1 MVKIKFITYT
11 LLVFFILSLT
21 LSSVQAIKVALIVK
35 NSTSLSNQYEKKIN
49 NTLTTMGFDVTTID
63 KDSTVDYSQFDLI
76 VVAGRP
82 GNIYSYQHLDSFVAD
97 LPVNDIP
104 TVAIDSSYPDDWGWI
119 MPGTMSTL
127 SSTDIQKVKIVNDST
142 SITDGYNLD
151 QIIEVHIV
159 GGRSIIDITDG
170 KHKLTPIASIVSN
183 ENNAVIAVAESGT
196 ELYNNQTN
204 KCRIVFFGITNPIYW
219 SDDAISLFKN
229 SINWVLSDKDGD
241 GIIDCR
247 DNCPST
253 PNQDQKDTDGD
264 GIGDVCDNCPL
275 VYNPGQSDINL
286 NKIGDLCDPDID
298 GDGIAN
304 NIDNCPL
311 KFNPDQKD
319 RDHNGIG
326 DLCDVLPYQV
336 FLDVDNDTVNET
348 AINQNNITDDGF
360 EVYQD
365 PNYNTKAIPIDGDF
379 DGMTDWLIFLRPF
392 GTHYRYWNPDDGIL
406 TDVNRTGSDYYID
419 TNGDGKTDVIYN
431 SAKNA
436 FVARKDVDNDSK
448 LEEAF
453 DYNFDNSYDEYA
465 DSDKSSRLLQIV
477 DGDNDGKN
485 DFIIGI
491 DGKNITIPAKY
502 WDPDANI
509 LTDIVEKDLDG
520 DGKNE
525 YLIDVNGDGKF
536 DKILNRGEVHDP
548 PDLTV
553 DSLSISPTFPTE
565 DNNVEITAKIKNI
578 GGYEA
583 SFFTTELKIDGIIAE
598 TKTFSLPTSGSADL
612 EFTWSKVQ
620 KGSHTIEVIAD
631 STNAIT
637 ETNEENNQKSLSII
651 VSSSSS
657 YTSGSTGGT
666 VTILPGTANFTGFPD
681 KVEVNVG
688 DSITVSG
695 KFVNNLTYDLT
706 NVDFSLEATGFN
718 SSWYIIS
725 PANYSKISQNSSKDV
740 SIEFNI
746 PEDARI
752 YTYYVKIKALADSV
766 DGKKTFKN
774 TFALMLKER
783 IVVTIATT
791 VISTTSTTV
800 ETTTTIPEEKP
811 SPLTGF
817 YADIKA
823 YSIYIVIIIIIII
836 IIALL
841 KVFKVKF
848 EFVNNK
854 GQYTYGK
861 GWTASILKL
870 KFFSISS
877 LKGLF
882 TKW

>member
-1 MVKIKFITYT
+1 M
-11 LLVFFILSLT
+11 LVFFILSLT

-35 NSTSLSNQYEKKIN
+35 NATSLSNQYEKKVN
-49 NTLTTMGFDVTTID
+49 NTLTTMGFDVTPID

-159 GGRSIIDITDG
+159 GGRSIIDIVDA

-392 GTHYRYWNPDDGIL
+392 GTHYRYWDPDDGIL

-453 DYNFDNSYDEYA
+453 DCNFDNSYDEYI
-465 DSDKSSRLLQIV
+465 DFDNFSRLLHII
-477 DGDNDGKN
+477 DGDNDRKN

-491 DGKNITIPAKY
+491 DGENITVPAKY
-502 WDPDANI
+502 WDPDDNI
-509 LTDIVEKDLDG
+509 LTDIVEKDVDV

-525 YLIDVNGDGKF
+525 YLIDVNGDGTF
-536 DKILNRGEVHDP
+536 DKIFNDGSLHDF

-553 DSLSISPTFPTE
+553 DSISISSTAPTE
-565 DNNVEITAKIKNI
+565 GDNIEITAKIKNI
-578 GGYEA
+578 GGYDT
-583 SFFTTELKIDGIIAE
+583 SFFTTEFKVDGSLVE
-598 TKTFSLPTSGSADL
+598 TKTVSLPSSGSTDL
-612 EFTWSKVQ
+612 KFNWRNVQ
-620 KGSHTIEVIAD
+620 KASHTIEIITDSTDVIAE
-631 STNAIT
+631 S
-637 ETNEENNQKSLSII
+637 NEENNQKSMGVS
-651 VSSSSS
+651 VSSR
-657 YTSGSTGGT
+657 TSTGGGGGA
-666 VTILPGTANFTGFPD
+666 TIYYTGTANFTGFPE
-681 KVEVNVG
+681 KVEVYVG
-688 DSITVSG
+688 DNITVSG
-695 KFVNNLTYDLT
+695 KFENNLTYDLS
-706 NVDFSLEATGFN
+706 NVIFSLESEGLN

-752 YTYYVKIKALADSV
+752 YTYYAKIKALTDSV

-817 YADIKA
+817 YAAIKV
-823 YSIYIVIIIIIII
+823 YSIYIAIIIIIII
-836 IIALL
+836 IIVLL

-861 GWTASILKL
+861 GWKAPKLKF